1 MINMTVQN
9 YLMVNE
15 STNVVDNICL
25 WDGNTSTWKSP
36 QGYLM
41 LVQATTMT
49 LVWVWDAAI
58 NDWVLSQQVGQSQ
71 IGFAWN
77 GSECVTNSPKPNP
90 QPIAEGT
97 QTI

>member
-1 MINMTVQN
+1 MTVQN

-25 WDGNTSTWKSP
+25 WDGNTSTWQPP

-41 LVQATTMT
+41 LVQATTMA

-58 NDWVLSQQVGQSQ
+58 TDWVLSQQVGQSQ
-71 IGFAWN
+71 IGFTWN
-77 GSECVTNSPKPNP
+77 GSECVTNIPKPNP